1 MEKTFEYLYRDNCHK
16 KPTADHLI
24 CVEQFSTDRV
34 IEAGNLGL
42 AIIDP
47 NKLPEDGTQESIQQY
62 TEFNI
67 RNIYIKDKY
76 IYTNI
81 KAPTQK

>member
-1 MEKTFEYLYRDNCHK
+1 MKQINSFILVTIHLFLLLTSLNGFSMEKTFEYLYRDNCHK

-47 NKLPEDGTQESIQQY
+47 NKLPEDGT
-62 TEFNI
+62 
-67 RNIYIKDKY
+67 
-76 IYTNI
+76 
-81 KAPTQK
+81 